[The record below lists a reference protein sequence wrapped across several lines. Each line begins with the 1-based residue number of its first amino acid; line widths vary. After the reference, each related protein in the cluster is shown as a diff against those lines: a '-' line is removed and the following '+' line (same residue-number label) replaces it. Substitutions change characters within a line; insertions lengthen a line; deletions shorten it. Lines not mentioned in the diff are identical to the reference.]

1 MSLNNAPGPAGAPF
15 LSLAGQTT
23 SLAHLMSPRWQAAGA
38 PAAREAG
45 QGQARARRK
54 IWQLDD
60 YQCAVVGTCLS
71 LGELRRLARKTGLDL
86 PHGCEEYEVH
96 SRCVTMCKSRNDFSE
111 ALNKFLD
118 KKYQKQVW
126 QAGKAQDLAELA
138 AGWEQALAQGDVPGG
153 FWALIT
159 HPLVG
164 QDLMHHAF
172 GQVHMLSHLVG
183 ASNRNDLR
191 RLRELERGRTEL
203 EQALEASRCRL
214 RAVSAQGRAREK
226 SLAAQVEELRH
237 RNGLLAR
244 QVESLSLAREGQDT
258 EEDLRRELA
267 QAQRERDEAREE
279 ARRQRGEARRLGRL
293 VAVLTRKGRAQFNPL
308 LAGQAKPLAEDG
320 QAAAC
325 PAELGACPGA
335 CPAGLCGKRVLYVGG
350 RANLVP
356 HYRALVERA
365 GGRFQHH
372 DGGQECRRC
381 ALDQC
386 LAGADLVFCP
396 VDCVSHDACQRVKR
410 ACKGATK
417 TFVPLRCSGLSSLA
431 AVLRTVGEG
440 SAEAGGSPREMRA

>member
-1 MSLNNAPGPAGAPF
+1 MSLNSGIKPASAPLLF
-15 LSLAGQTT
+15 LAGQTH

-45 QGQARARRK
+45 QTRRK
-54 IWQLDD
+54 VWQLDD

-96 SRCVTMCKSRNDFSE
+96 SRCVTMCKARNDFSE

-126 QAGKAQDLAELA
+126 QAGKARDLAELA
-138 AGWEQALAQGDVPGG
+138 AGWDQALAQGDVPGG
-153 FWALIT
+153 FWALIS
-159 HPLVG
+159 HPFTD

-191 RLRELERGRTEL
+191 RLRELERGRSEL

-258 EEDLRRELA
+258 EEGLRRELA

-279 ARRQRGEARRLGRL
+279 ARRQRGETRRLGRL
-293 VAVLTRKGRAQFNPL
+293 VAVLTRKGRARFGPL
-308 LAGQAKPLAEDG
+308 PEKSP
-320 QAAAC
+320 AAAC
-325 PAELGACPGA
+325 PAELDACPGA
-335 CPAGLCGKRVLYVGG
+335 CPGGLCGKRVLYVGG

-386 LAGADLVFCP
+386 LTGADLVFCP

-440 SAEAGGSPREMRA
+440 PAEAEGGPREMRA

>member
-1 MSLNNAPGPAGAPF
+1 MSLSTPSQSGKVSLIP
-15 LSLAGQTT
+15 LAGPNP
-23 SLAHLMSPRWQAAGA
+23 SLAHLMSPRWQASGA
-38 PAAREAG
+38 SGGREAG
-45 QGQARARRK
+45 QDRARRK
-54 IWQLDD
+54 IWQLED

-71 LGELRRLARKTGLDL
+71 LGELRRLARKTGLAL
-86 PHGCEEYEVH
+86 PPGGEEYEVH
-96 SRCVTMCKSRNDFSE
+96 SRCVTMCKVRNDFSE

-118 KKYQKQVW
+118 KKHQKQVW
-126 QAGKAQDLAELA
+126 RAGKARDVAELS
-138 AGWEQALAQGDVPGG
+138 AGWDEALAQGDVPGG
-153 FWALIT
+153 FWALLT
-159 HPLVG
+159 HPLADP
-164 QDLMHHAF
+164 DLMHHAF

-183 ASNRNDLR
+183 ASNRNDIR
-191 RLRELERGRTEL
+191 RLRELERGRAEL

-214 RAVSAQGRAREK
+214 RALTAQGRAREK

-237 RNGLLAR
+237 RNDLLAR
-244 QVESLSLAREGQDT
+244 QVESLGAAREGRGAQA
-258 EEDLRRELA
+258 DLRRELA

-293 VAVLTRKGRAQFNPL
+293 VAVLTRKGRARF
-308 LAGQAKPLAEDG
+308 GPLAEGETRPEAGGG
-320 QAAAC
+320 QVAAC
-325 PAELGACPGA
+325 LVELGVCPGD
-335 CPAGLCGKRVLYVGG
+335 CPGGLCGKRVLYVGG

-365 GGRFQHH
+365 GGRFRHH

-410 ACKGATK
+410 ACKGATT

-431 AVLRTVGEG
+431 AVLRAVGEG
-440 SAEAGGSPREMRA
+440 QAEAGGGRREMRA